1 MEIIQIAGFLGSGK
15 TTAILAVTRR
25 LMEKGYKVSVI
36 VNEIGDIA
44 IDGKVME
51 VSGIKVKEVLGGCIC
66 CELAINLSQTIKV
79 LRDEYKPDIV
89 IIEPTGLASPSQI
102 MESIKMLNKVNF
114 KPIITLVDVQLMDEF
129 LNDEQI
135 RGIITRQI
143 KDADVLAINKIDVVE
158 DKLLLN
164 YEQILKS
171 LNSSA
176 KLIKISALKNIGID
190 ELITVLGV

>member
-1 MEIIQIAGFLGSGK
+1 MEIVQIAGFLGSGK
-15 TTAILAVTRR
+15 TTAILSITKR
-25 LMEKGYKVSVI
+25 LMEKGYKVSII

-66 CELAINLSQTIKV
+66 CELAINLSQTIKIIM
-79 LRDEYKPDIV
+79 DEYKPDIV

-102 MESIKMLNKVNF
+102 RESINMLNKVNF
-114 KPIITLVDVQLMDEF
+114 KPIITLVDIQLMDEF

-158 DKLLLN
+158 DKLLLS

-171 LNSSA
+171 LNPSA
-176 KLIKISALKNIGID
+176 KLVKISALKNIGID
-190 ELITVLGV
+190 ELITFLGV

>member
-15 TTAILAVTRR
+15 TTAILSITKR
-25 LMEKGYKVSVI
+25 LMEKGYKVSII

-66 CELAINLSQTIKV
+66 CELAINLSQTIKIIM
-79 LRDEYKPDIV
+79 DEYKPDIV

-102 MESIKMLNKVNF
+102 RESINMLNKVNF
-114 KPIITLVDVQLMDEF
+114 KPIITLVDIQLMDEF

-158 DKLLLN
+158 DKLLLS

-171 LNSSA
+171 LNPSA
-176 KLIKISALKNIGID
+176 KLVKISALKNIGID
-190 ELITVLGV
+190 ELITFLGV